1 MGTGLGGKRRL
12 PEMILCALLSL
23 CAALCAAIAPATA
36 ETQPASPPAKV
47 SIIVGLTPGAPA
59 VSIYWVGIP
68 MGFFAEE
75 NIDPVILNAPNGNMA
90 QGAQMVAAGQA
101 DAVLTSIESVVL
113 PASQNKDTGLVFVYN
128 FYTRPSF
135 RLIVKK
141 DSPFNTVAD
150 LKGKT
155 IGISNSGNPDEP
167 MLNSYLADAGL
178 SRKDVNVQIVGNGLP
193 AAQAIK
199 NGDIAAAQEVA
210 MTSSA
215 WMQAGYPFKSLPE
228 PKQFDDLIGAAVAVR
243 RTALRDP
250 ERRSAII
257 RFLRAWAK
265 SAVFVKA
272 NPQAAVD
279 LDFKMFPQA
288 KPRGVSDAEALKQG
302 IATQAAIMDLYTT
315 KVNGKW
321 GAFKPN
327 AFPSYM
333 KFLGIADKIPDVNA
347 LWSNQLNDEINDFD
361 EAPVIKKAQ
370 DYKIGDK

>member
-1 MGTGLGGKRRL
+1 MTTGSRGELRASAAVAA
-12 PEMILCALLSL
+12 ALLSVF
-23 CAALCAAIAPATA
+23 TFVS
-36 ETQPASPPAKV
+36 PASAQNKTSAPPAKV
-47 SIIVGLTPGAPA
+47 TIIVGLTPGAPA

-68 MGFFAEE
+68 LGFFAEE

-90 QGAQMVAAGQA
+90 QGAQMAAAGQA

-135 RLIVKK
+135 RLIVKD
-141 DSPFNTVAD
+141 DSGYRSAAD

-167 MLNSYLADAGL
+167 MLNAYLSDGGVN
-178 SRKDVNVQIVGNGLP
+178 RKDVNVQVVGNGLP

-199 NGDIAAAQEVA
+199 NGEIASAQEVA
-210 MTSSA
+210 MTGAA
-215 WMQAGYPFKSLPE
+215 WVHAGYSFRNLPE
-228 PKQFDDLIGAAVAVR
+228 PKQFDDLIGAAVAVKR
-243 RTALRDP
+243 SALQDP

-265 SAVFVKA
+265 SAAFVKA
-272 NPQAAVD
+272 NPRAAVE

-288 KPRGVSDAEALKQG
+288 KPRGASDADAIKQG
-302 IATQAAIMDLYTT
+302 MDTQAAILDLYTN
-315 KVNGKW
+315 KVDGKW
-321 GAFKPN
+321 GAFRPT
-327 AFPSYM
+327 AFPSYV

-347 LWSNQLNDEINDFD
+347 LWTNELNDEINKFD
-361 EAPVIKKAQ
+361 DAEPTEKANEF
-370 DYKIGDK
+370 K